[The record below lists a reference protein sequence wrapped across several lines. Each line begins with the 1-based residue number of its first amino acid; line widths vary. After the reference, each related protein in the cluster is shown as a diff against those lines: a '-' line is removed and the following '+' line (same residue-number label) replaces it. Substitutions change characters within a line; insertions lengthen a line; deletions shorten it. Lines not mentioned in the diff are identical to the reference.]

1 MLPTMP
7 GSKDPLKKFFGSRT
21 EEMLAHHVLQE
32 VGKGRDL
39 QDILKDPYITNRTSE
54 LERRALLDNTDVV
67 RAVGDDAAARIR
79 SQMGT

>member
-1 MLPTMP
+1 MP

-21 EEMLAHHVLQE
+21 EEMLVHHVLQE

-39 QDILKDPYITNRTSE
+39 QDILGDPYIRNRTTD
-54 LERRALLDNTDVV
+54 LERRALLDNTEIV

-79 SQMGT
+79 SQIGS

>member
-1 MLPTMP
+1 MLSTMP

-21 EEMLAHHVLQE
+21 EEMLVHHVLQE